1 LVTEKENNIQS
12 HFNKESYMIRLD
24 KDPQHIFRIYGL
36 CGLQAGIIA
45 KNANSV
51 NYSDG
56 GIEVRFKEKMLIYK
70 ATGILPEHIVM
81 LDQVHGK
88 EIIEILRPPLKNEPF
103 VAQADGLITTVHGVC
118 LVIRT
123 ADCVPV
129 ILYDDQNGVVSALH
143 SGWRGCAHNITAEG
157 IKRLLHKGAKPSS
170 MYVLVLPS
178 ISPQAYEIGQD
189 VASQFDG
196 YVLQKEGKLYLNM
209 WQHIKDTALH
219 NDIPEQH
226 IFISNMCTFQH
237 NTEFFSYRK
246 GDNGRNLN
254 FVYLA

>member
-1 LVTEKENNIQS
+1 
-12 HFNKESYMIRLD
+12 MIRLV
-24 KDPQHIFRIYGL
+24 KDPRHIFRIYGL

-45 KNANSV
+45 KHANAV
-51 NYSDG
+51 DYSDG
-56 GIEVRFKEKMLIYK
+56 GIEVRFREKMPLYK

-88 EIIEILRPPLKNEPF
+88 DIIEISKRPDKNEPF
-103 VAQADGLITTVHGVC
+103 VAQADGFITSVHGVC

-129 ILYDDQNGVVSALH
+129 FLYDADNGVVSALH

-157 IKRLLHKGAKPSS
+157 IKLMLGKNTKPEHLF
-170 MYVLVLPS
+170 VIILPS
-178 ISPQAYEIGQD
+178 IGPQSYEIGHD

-196 YVLQKEGKLYLNM
+196 YVIQKEGKQYLNM
-209 WQHIKDTALH
+209 WQHIKDTALQFA
-219 NDIPEQH
+219 IPEQN
-226 IFISNMCTFQH
+226 IYSSNMCTFQ
-237 NTEFFSYRK
+237 NNAEFFSYRK

-254 FVYLA
+254 FVYLS

>member
-1 LVTEKENNIQS
+1 
-12 HFNKESYMIRLD
+12 MIRLVQ
-24 KDPQHIFRIYGL
+24 DPQKIFRIYGL

-51 NYSDG
+51 DYSDG
-56 GIEVRFKEKMLIYK
+56 GIEVRFKEKMLLYK

-88 EIIEILRPPLKNEPF
+88 EIVEILSQPGKNEPF
-103 VAQADGLITTVHGVC
+103 ASQADGLITAVHGVC

-129 ILYDDQNGVVSALH
+129 ILYDDQNRVISALH
-143 SGWRGCAHNITAEG
+143 SGWRGCAHNITSEG
-157 IKRLLHKGAKPSS
+157 ITLLLHKGAKPSS
-170 MYVLVLPS
+170 LYVLILPS
-178 ISPQAYEIGQD
+178 ISPAAYEIGQD

-196 YVLQKEGKLYLNM
+196 YVLHKEGKLYLNM

-219 NDIPEQH
+219 YDIPEH
-226 IFISNMCTFQH
+226 NIFISNMCTFQQ
-237 NTEFFSYRK
+237 NDEFFSYRK

>member
-1 LVTEKENNIQS
+1 MITLV
-12 HFNKESYMIRLD
+12 

-36 CGLQAGIIA
+36 CGLQAGIIG
-45 KNANSV
+45 KGANSV
-51 NYSDG
+51 EYSGG

-88 EIIEILRPPLKNEPF
+88 DIIEILKRPETNEPF
-103 VAQADGLITTVHGVC
+103 VAQADGFITSVHGVC

-129 ILYDDQNGVVSALH
+129 FLYDADNGVVLALH
-143 SGWRGCAHNITAEG
+143 SGWRGCAQNITAEG
-157 IKRLLHKGAKPSS
+157 IKLLFHKGTKPASLF
-170 MYVLVLPS
+170 VLVLPS
-178 ISPQAYEIGQD
+178 IGPQSYEIGQD
-189 VASQFDG
+189 VASQFNG
-196 YVLQKEGKLYLNM
+196 YVITKEGKQYLNM
-209 WQHIKDTALH
+209 WQHIKDTALQLS
-219 NDIPEQH
+219 IPEQN
-226 IFISNMCTFQH
+226 IYISNMCTYQN

-254 FVYLA
+254 FVYLF